1 MPVKGQGDKD
11 GQDRRRWQDDF
22 TVSGKGNNGKF
33 PKNLPSQEV
42 YGMKDGFGRY
52 GKGKGREADYS
63 DNYMASNTRHN
74 AGGRFEGFQNTGI
87 AGRLEKLDSRHEP
100 NADFLFWDNPSL
112 AVSKKG
118 KGNKKRPVDPM
129 TRKEWFDVKAPS
141 SFTVRQVGKTLCN
154 KTIGKRIAKD
164 NIMGRVFEASLAD
177 LNNDEDQAFRKIR
190 LRCEDVQGKN
200 VLTQFHGM
208 DMTRD
213 KLGFLTK
220 RWQSLIEA
228 FVDVTTTDGYLL
240 RLFSIAFTKK
250 RQNQHRTT
258 SYAQSSQKRAIRA
271 KMVDIMRREAET
283 ADLKEL
289 VAKFVPESIGR
300 EIISQCQNIY
310 PLQNVY
316 VRKCKVLKTP
326 RFDLTKLMEQHTDL
340 AIVDE
345 AGQRVERS
353 GDFVEPEVLAEV

>member
-1 MPVKGQGDKD
+1 MAV
-11 GQDRRRWQDDF
+11 
-22 TVSGKGNNGKF
+22 GKNK
-33 PKNLPSQEV
+33 
-42 YGMKDGFGRY
+42 
-52 GKGKGREADYS
+52 
-63 DNYMASNTRHN
+63 
-74 AGGRFEGFQNTGI
+74 
-87 AGRLEKLDSRHEP
+87 KL
-100 NADFLFWDNPSL
+100 
-112 AVSKKG
+112 SKKG
-118 KGNKKRPVDPM
+118 KGNKRRPVDPM

-141 SFTVRQVGKTLCN
+141 SFNVRQVGKTLCN
-154 KTIGKRIAKD
+154 KTVGKKLAKD

-200 VLTQFHGM
+200 ALTQFHGM

-213 KLGFLTK
+213 KLGFLTR

-240 RLFSIAFTKK
+240 RLFTIAFTKK

-271 KMVDIMRREAET
+271 KMVEIMKREAET
-283 ADLKEL
+283 VDLKEL
-289 VAKFVPESIGR
+289 VAKFVPEMIGK
-300 EIISQCQNIY
+300 EIERHCHSIY

-316 VRKCKVLKTP
+316 VRKCKVLKAP
-326 RFDLTKLMEQHTDL
+326 RFDLNKLMEQHTDL

-345 AGQRVERS
+345 SGQRIERTT
-353 GDFVEPEVLAEV
+353 DFVEPTVLAEV

>member
-1 MPVKGQGDKD
+1 MGS
-11 GQDRRRWQDDF
+11 F
-22 TVSGKGNNGKF
+22 TNLSLRTKKNQFIMAVGKNK
-33 PKNLPSQEV
+33 
-42 YGMKDGFGRY
+42 
-52 GKGKGREADYS
+52 
-63 DNYMASNTRHN
+63 
-74 AGGRFEGFQNTGI
+74 
-87 AGRLEKLDSRHEP
+87 KLQ
-100 NADFLFWDNPSL
+100 
-112 AVSKKG
+112 KKG

-141 SFTVRQVGKTLCN
+141 SFNVRQVGKTLCN
-154 KTIGKRIAKD
+154 KTIGKRLAKD

-240 RLFSIAFTKK
+240 RLFTIAFTKK
-250 RQNQHRTT
+250 RQNQRRVT
-258 SYAQSSQKRAIRA
+258 SYAQSSQKRNIR
-271 KMVDIMRREAET
+271 
-283 ADLKEL
+283 
-289 VAKFVPESIGR
+289 AKFVPEMIGK
-300 EIISQCQNIY
+300 EIERQCHSIY

-316 VRKCKVLKTP
+316 VRKCKVLKAPNSTSTSSWSNTP
-326 RFDLTKLMEQHTDL
+326 TSPSWTSL
-340 AIVDE
+340 A
-345 AGQRVERS
+345 S
-353 GDFVEPEVLAEV
+353 